1 MKRLI
6 FLLIFS
12 ILINSI
18 IAHAQE
24 VIGKWSGN
32 LNIMGK
38 ELPIAFNISEDK
50 GNVISTMDSPS
61 QNAFGIPTD
70 RTTFN
75 GNKIEIVINNIGAFF
90 QGTVS
95 NGNITGT
102 FNQNG
107 IPFSITLTHNELQER
122 LRPQTPTP
130 PFSYDSEDI
139 SFTNAKANVKLAGT
153 ITKPS
158 TDGTFPTVILVAGS
172 GPNDRDETIFEHKP
186 LWVIADHLTRNGF
199 LVLRYDKRGVA
210 QSTGK
215 YATATTLDFAEDV
228 KWAIEYL
235 KSRDDVD
242 ISKIGI
248 IGHSEGGV
256 IAPMVA
262 YERDD
267 INFIVLLAGMGTKG
281 IDLIIDQNEIALRQ
295 INTDSNIIADISKAN
310 KDLFEKAI
318 KWQDNDAD
326 NTYIDILLDSIWNK
340 SPSSTKGNADK
351 ERFITTT
358 KSTLLSPWYRYFLNI
373 EPTEY
378 LLKTKCAVLAING
391 GKDMQVLA
399 DKNLEMIEYALRKGG
414 NSNFKI
420 RKYPNLNH
428 LFQNSDTGQVSEY
441 INIEETFSEEV
452 LIDIVDWIKAVI

>member
-1 MKRLI
+1 MIVNAR
-6 FLLIFS
+6 
-12 ILINSI
+12 
-18 IAHAQE
+18 E
-24 VIGKWSGN
+24 VIGKWSGS
-32 LNIMGK
+32 LNIMGT
-38 ELPIAFNISEDK
+38 ELPIAFNIFEEK

-70 RTTFN
+70 RTTLN

-95 NGNITGT
+95 NENITGT

-107 IPFSITLTHNELQER
+107 IPFPITLSHNVLQER

-130 PFSYDSEDI
+130 PFSYDIEDI
-139 SFTNAKANVKLAGT
+139 SFANHKDNVKLSGT

-158 TDGTFPTVILVAGS
+158 IDGTFPTVILVAGS

-215 YATATTLDFAEDV
+215 YATATTLDFADDA
-228 KWAIEYL
+228 KGAIEYL

-248 IGHSEGGV
+248 IGHSEGGI
-256 IAPMVA
+256 IAPMIA
-262 YERDD
+262 SERDD

-281 IDLIIDQNEIALRQ
+281 IDLIIDQNEIALNQ
-295 INTDSNIIADISKAN
+295 LNTDSNIIADISKAN
-310 KDLFEKAI
+310 KELFEKAI

-326 NTYIDILLDSIWNK
+326 NTDIDMMLDSIWNK
-340 SPSSTKGNADK
+340 TPLSTKANANK
-351 ERFITTT
+351 EQFI
-358 KSTLLSPWYRYFLNI
+358 KSTKTALLSPWYRYFLNI

-391 GKDMQVLA
+391 EKDMQVLA
-399 DKNLEMIEYALRKGG
+399 DKNLEMIQSALRKGG

-428 LFQNSDTGQVSEY
+428 LFQNSNTGQVNEY